1 MFGGTK
7 VSPKR
12 IYQEF
17 QRAMFMVRRSGDG
30 VGPDDRD
37 IVTQEEVNYN
47 GQRVVEFS
55 RLLERVL
62 NWIRT
67 DDLERRRPP
76 EAQDARKRF
85 WYSRLV
91 GPNEVRSFG
100 DARVYCLGPTSD
112 MVERYETSLGM
123 GLMVNN
129 PFRRQTTDE
138 RSPTGEPET
147 NSLSIVIGIEFGGT
161 VLILGGDAGRR
172 QWKGIFAA
180 LEDKDRSYPVEGQ
193 FVKASHHGSR
203 FACDPEVLGRLV
215 GRNCTVAISADCSTN
230 SFGHPHKETLEALRR
245 LHRSR
250 GIRVYCTNRSESC
263 GAGETKRFV
272 ERSRRSHG
280 YEIFSREPAVAQSGN
295 KCFGTC
301 VFDVDH
307 DGHVRLDNS
316 ESKPMGCW
324 VRAPRRRTTIAGD
337 TPPPET

>member
-1 MFGGTK
+1 MTGGSSQMRVVVFDVGQGDCVLLGFPGNGWGLVDCHRKSGESEPPVVRYMRDNNITDLEFICLTHPDYDHFKGMVDVIDYVVESGGHVKRFWMFGGTK

-193 FVKASHHGSR
+193 FVKATLTLAGQWDMR
-203 FACDPEVLGRLV
+203 IFATKQGTDFQ
-215 GRNCTVAISADCSTN
+215 SA
-230 SFGHPHKETLEALRR
+230 RR
-245 LHRSR
+245 VM
-250 GIRVYCTNRSESC
+250 I
-263 GAGETKRFV
+263 
-272 ERSRRSHG
+272 
-280 YEIFSREPAVAQSGN
+280 P
-295 KCFGTC
+295 
-301 VFDVDH
+301 
-307 DGHVRLDNS
+307 
-316 ESKPMGCW
+316 
-324 VRAPRRRTTIAGD
+324 
-337 TPPPET
+337 